1 MIHVIAAIEVAEGRR
16 DDLLALVRELVPK
29 VLEEDGCLDY
39 GPTVDV
45 QTSMEIQGDVRENV
59 LVMVERWESVDAL
72 KAHMTVPHMATFLAE
87 AKEMVQ
93 GLSLQILEPA

>member
-29 VLEEDGCLDY
+29 VLEEDGCLEY

-45 QTSMEIQGDVRENV
+45 QTSMEIQGYVREHV